1 MDQPQEVANKIL
13 QLVREA
19 QGGTMLGVRLG
30 ASLRAYFPNFNPY
43 NYRCRNLRH
52 FIRTYVP
59 AVSEKGRSG
68 ADVLYAGA
76 DAAGQNA
83 LPLVP
88 QDPPTRGPNDPDYVR
103 LPTTAY
109 NWKAYSNPA
118 HPFIVA
124 ANRETGVLQVFPEDT
139 VLAEPLVV
147 VPKPT
152 AEFHAE
158 AAREFTSTLVEPLRT
173 SLAAL
178 LHDPKWYVRFSS
190 VAMRN
195 GVGPKWGAFRR
206 AKLIERFNSSL
217 RELAIPPV
225 THPPRATDNITLHPS
240 LLRPQQPI
248 VALASDES
256 SFRSLVSRVVSELPL
271 EELRSLKL
279 PIGAVFDAL
288 KR

>member
-1 MDQPQEVANKIL
+1 MDQPQEISSKIL

-19 QGGTMLGVRLG
+19 PGGTMLGVRLG

-59 AVSEKGRSG
+59 AISEGGRSG
-68 ADVLYAGA
+68 ADLVYTNS
-76 DAAGQNA
+76 DAVGQNA
-83 LPLVP
+83 LPFAP
-88 QDPPTRGPNDPDYVR
+88 QDPPTQNSNELEHLR
-103 LPTTAY
+103 LPTNAY

-124 ANRETGVLQVFPEDT
+124 ANRETGVLQAFPEST
-139 VLAEPLVV
+139 PLSEPLVV
-147 VPKPT
+147 LPKPT
-152 AEFHAE
+152 AEFHSE
-158 AAREFTSTLVEPLRT
+158 IAREFTSNLPEPLRT
-173 SLAAL
+173 SLGAL

-206 AKLIERFNSSL
+206 AKLIERFDSSL
-217 RELAIPPV
+217 RELAITPTAHATRGTDNAV
-225 THPPRATDNITLHPS
+225 YSSPPRA
-240 LLRPQQPI
+240 QPPA
-248 VALASDES
+248 VPPACTET
-256 SFRSLVSRVVSELPL
+256 SFRDLVSKVISELPL
-271 EELRSLKL
+271 EDLRSLKL
-279 PIGAVFDAL
+279 PVGAVFDAL